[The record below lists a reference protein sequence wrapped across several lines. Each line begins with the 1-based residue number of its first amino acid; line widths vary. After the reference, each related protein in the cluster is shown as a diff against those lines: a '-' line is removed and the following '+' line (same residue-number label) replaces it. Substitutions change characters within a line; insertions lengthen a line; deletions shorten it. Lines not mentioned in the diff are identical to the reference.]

1 LNLFPFRGRLRGA
14 AKGAISSEPA
24 TVRFLP
30 ASAHKASAAGF
41 QRLHDWRY
49 DPIN

>member
-14 AKGAISSEPA
+14 ASAVSSEPV

-30 ASAHKASAAGF
+30 VSAHKASAAGF